1 MYSSNGQYECF
12 PSINI
17 NAARQIFH
25 VRFTTISNNI
35 DTGQP
40 VIIKGIEWIITST
53 ER

>member
-17 NAARQIFH
+17 NINAARQFFH

-40 VIIKGIEWIITST
+40 VIIKGIE
-53 ER
+53 